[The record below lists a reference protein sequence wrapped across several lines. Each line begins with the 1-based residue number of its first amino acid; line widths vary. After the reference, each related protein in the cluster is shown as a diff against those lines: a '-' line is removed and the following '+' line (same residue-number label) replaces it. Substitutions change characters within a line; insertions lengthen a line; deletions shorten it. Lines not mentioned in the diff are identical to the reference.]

1 MESLRKQNRIF
12 QENIIIKIFFLNIV
26 RVFPKSSREG
36 EEQSPVGACLI
47 TERWLSLE
55 GGMVLINQINIKAD
69 LEYNIHHQVIG

>member
-12 QENIIIKIFFLNIV
+12 QENIIIKIFFSKYCAC
-26 RVFPKSSREG
+26 FSKSSREG

-55 GGMVLINQINIKAD
+55 GGMVLNNQINIKAD
-69 LEYNIHHQVIG
+69 LKHNIHHQVIG